1 MNDNG
6 SGEPEI
12 DHAAAIQAAASEL
25 NNLLQIISGTVGMLE
40 NIWEGKPGS
49 EKYFEM
55 LRASVDR
62 AAKVTARMVKHVG
75 GTEAKI
81 LLRPGLATSAD
92 GKPAPRPTP
101 EKQGCILVIDDEPM
115 ALALA
120 RHVLSQA
127 GYEVVTAQSGFECLD
142 LVRTRPGGFDLILLD
157 LSMPVMDGEETFNRL
172 RAIDPNVVVLL
183 NTGFIEKHRLERM
196 MAAGL
201 AGFLR
206 RPYRPD
212 EVIEQIQTVLESVR
226 SSATDPSPA
235 AFAASF

>member
-1 MNDNG
+1 MND
-6 SGEPEI
+6 SDLSEQKKVIP
-12 DHAAAIQAAASEL
+12 AAASEL
-25 NNLLQIISGTVGMLE
+25 NNLIQIISGTVGMLE

-62 AAKVTARMVKHVG
+62 AANVTSQLVKYVG
-75 GTEAKI
+75 GTDQKI
-81 LLRPGLATSAD
+81 LLHPGLAGSTN
-92 GKPAPRPTP
+92 GKPVPRPVP
-101 EKQGCILVIDDEPM
+101 EKQRCILVVDDEPM

-120 RHVLSQA
+120 KHVLSQA
-127 GYEVVTAQSGFECLD
+127 GFEAVTAQSGFECLNH
-142 LVRTRPGGFDLILLD
+142 VRSRRGGFDLILLD
-157 LSMPVMDGEETFNRL
+157 LSMPVMDGEETFNQL
-172 RAIDPNVVVLL
+172 REMDPNALVLL

-212 EVIEQIQTVLESVR
+212 EVIEQIETVLASVK
-226 SSATDPSPA
+226 SSQAD
-235 AFAASF
+235 ASLDTVGALR

>member
-1 MNDNG
+1 M
-6 SGEPEI
+6 
-12 DHAAAIQAAASEL
+12 AIPAAASEL

-40 NIWEGKPGS
+40 NIWGGKPGS

-62 AAKVTARMVKHVG
+62 AAKVTAQLVKHVG
-75 GTEAKI
+75 GTEQRI
-81 LLRPGLATSAD
+81 LLRPGLAASAN
-92 GKPAPRPTP
+92 GQPAPQSTLD
-101 EKQGCILVIDDEPM
+101 KQRRILVVDDEPM

-120 RHVLSQA
+120 KHVLSQA
-127 GYEVVTAQSGFECLD
+127 GFEAVTAQSGFECLD
-142 LVRTRPGGFDLILLD
+142 LVRARPGGFDLILLD
-157 LSMPVMDGEETFNRL
+157 LSMPIMDGEETFDRL

-183 NTGFIEKHRLERM
+183 NTGFIEKHRLDRM

-212 EVIEQIQTVLESVR
+212 EVIEQIQTVLASAQ
-226 SSATDPSPA
+226 SSRTEASPDAVVAT
-235 AFAASF
+235 F

>member
-1 MNDNG
+1 MNNND
-6 SGEPEI
+6 SSEPKT
-12 DHAAAIQAAASEL
+12 DHAEIIPAAASEL
-25 NNLLQIISGTVGMLE
+25 NNLIQIVAGTVAMLE

-62 AAKVTARMVKHVG
+62 AAKVTAQLVKHVG
-75 GTEAKI
+75 GTEQKI
-81 LLRPGLATSAD
+81 LLHPGLAASAN
-92 GKPAPRPTP
+92 GKPAPRSRP
-101 EKQGCILVIDDEPM
+101 EKQRCILVVDDEPM

-120 RHVLSQA
+120 KHVLSQA
-127 GYEVVTAQSGFECLD
+127 GFEAVTAQSGFECLD
-142 LVRTRPGGFDLILLD
+142 HVRTRPGGFDLILLD

-172 RAIDPNVVVLL
+172 REIDPNALVLL

-212 EVIEQIQTVLESVR
+212 EVIEQIEIVLASGQG
-226 SSATDPSPA
+226 SPV
-235 AFAASF
+235 AASRDAVGASL